1 MASTPEE
8 KQRKR
13 QRIRSHIAKDLVVN
27 PRYRQRKVEDKKK
40 KIDVSKLSHAELVRL
55 INERD
60 EDNE

>member
-40 KIDVSKLSHAELVRL
+40 KIDVSKISHAELVRL
-55 INERD
+55 INEKD

>member
-1 MASTPEE
+1 MSTPEE

>member
-1 MASTPEE
+1 MSTPEE

-55 INERD
+55 INEKD
-60 EDNE
+60 EDSE